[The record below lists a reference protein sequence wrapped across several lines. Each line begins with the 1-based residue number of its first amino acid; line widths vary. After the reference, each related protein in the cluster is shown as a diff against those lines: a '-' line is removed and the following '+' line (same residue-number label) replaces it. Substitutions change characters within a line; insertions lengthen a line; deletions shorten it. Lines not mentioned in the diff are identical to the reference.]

1 MYSQTFI
8 WDGGHIRG
16 GNVAALKKKKKKKKK
31 EQTDFN
37 EQSFYC
43 KKTNNAKL
51 KHIITIAIS
60 IIMK

>member
-16 GNVAALKKKKKKKKK
+16 GNVAALKKKKK

-37 EQSFYC
+37 RQSFYC
-43 KKTNNAKL
+43 KKNNNAEL

-60 IIMK
+60 IIMN